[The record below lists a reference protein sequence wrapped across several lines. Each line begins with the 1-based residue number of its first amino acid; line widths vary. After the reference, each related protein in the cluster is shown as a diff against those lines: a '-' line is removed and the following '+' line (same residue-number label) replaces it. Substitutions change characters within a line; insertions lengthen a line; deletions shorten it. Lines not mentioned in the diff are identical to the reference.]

1 VLHTNRTRAGSF
13 GDDADLYDRVRP
25 SYPPALIK
33 RLVVD
38 QPVTVLDVGCG
49 TGKAARLFVDRG
61 LEVLGLEP
69 DPRMAAVARRHGL
82 AVEEG
87 TFEAWDSRGRTFD
100 LLTCAQA
107 WHWVE
112 PVAGSRKAAQVVRA
126 GGRIGLFWNVGRP
139 PEHVR
144 KPVDAVY
151 ASLAPSLVEQSIVLG
166 LGQEER
172 AGLAAETLTASGKW
186 ADVRVETFP
195 WERSYSTAEWLD
207 QIQTH
212 SDHRVLPPEQLAALL
227 AGVGAEI
234 DRLGGSFVM
243 PYETALVTGIQ
254 AG

>member
-13 GDDADLYDRVRP
+13 GDDAELYDRVRP

-33 RLVVD
+33 RLMQD
-38 QPVTVLDVGCG
+38 HPVTVLDVGCG
-49 TGKAARLFVDRG
+49 TGKAARLFADRG
-61 LEVLGLEP
+61 AQVLGLEP
-69 DPRMAAVARRHGL
+69 DPRMAAIARRHGL

-87 TFEAWDSRGRTFD
+87 TFEAWEPQGRSFD

-112 PVAGSRKAAQVVRA
+112 PVGGALKAAQVVGH

-139 PEHVR
+139 PEAIR
-144 KPVDAVY
+144 EPVDAVY
-151 ASLAPSLVEQSIVLG
+151 AMRAPSLVEQSIVLG
-166 LGQEER
+166 AGLEER
-172 AGLAAETLTASGKW
+172 AGLASESLTASGKW
-186 ADVRVETFP
+186 AQIGIETFA
-195 WERSYSTAEWLD
+195 WERTYSTGDWLD

-212 SDHRVLPPEQLAALL
+212 SDHRGLPPEQLAALL

-254 AG
+254 RG